1 MRDGKLDFFKSL
13 LIWSVVLGHC
23 INALCPDG
31 NSLHPIL
38 RTFDLPMFMY
48 ISGFLL
54 RSSIERYDWKQLVLN
69 KITNIIFPAIIWS
82 GICFILGD
90 RCFYYFLWAVFAS
103 SVIVTMTNAVCK
115 NNNAKIAVLIIVAFL
130 FHFVP
135 KNIVNISFLF
145 PFFIIGYFSQN
156 ISRIGFVKGFVSLII
171 FVLLHIFVW
180 DGSYAIWNT
189 GGYVLSNPTF
199 MIKAVLL
206 RLVIG
211 VVGCY
216 TVVFLFGHFYDHFN
230 TLKVIKIF
238 ETIGKYTLSI
248 YLIQHI
254 LVEMFLPKLIDYLG
268 ININQNIFYDYI
280 VVPITSFGFLI
291 IMYLIVNLLNKSEYT
306 KWLFGI
312 RINLNKNNH

>member
-31 NSLHPIL
+31 NALHPIL

-54 RSSIERYDWKQLVLN
+54 RSSIERYDWKQLILN

-103 SVIVTMTNAVCK
+103 SVIVTMTNVVCK
-115 NNNAKIAVLIIVAFL
+115 NNNAKIAVLIIVALL
-130 FHFVP
+130 FHFIP

-156 ISRIGFVKGFVSLII
+156 ISKIGFVKGIVSLII

-180 DGSYAIWNT
+180 DSSFSIWNT
-189 GGYVLSNPTF
+189 GGYILSNPTF
-199 MIKAVLL
+199 MTTTVLL
-206 RLVIG
+206 RLLIG
-211 VVGCY
+211 IVGCY
-216 TVVFLFGHFYDHFN
+216 TVVFLFGTLHNHFKESK
-230 TLKVIKIF
+230 TIRISEK
-238 ETIGKYTLSI
+238 IGKFTLSI

-254 LVEMFLPKLIDYLG
+254 IVEILLPKTVNSFEIH
-268 ININQNIFYDYI
+268 ISKSIFYDY
-280 VVPITSFGFLI
+280 VAVPIISLVLLV
-291 IMYLIVNLLNKSEYT
+291 IMYWFVALLNKSKYT
-306 KWLFGI
+306 KWLFGFKS
-312 RINLNKNNH
+312 NLKNNNS